1 MDLVTKEKWDHA
13 AAAFDMMSAYGPEKR
28 WAPRKRELF
37 SKMYGKVLFLA
48 VGTGLDIQFFPPAQN
63 ITGIDI
69 STKMLEKA
77 QPRAAQYQGEL
88 ELLEMDVHELT
99 FADST
104 FDQAFTSCTFCSV
117 PDPIRGLEALKRVL
131 KPGGTVTILE
141 ITPMG
146 NGPVGRLFRLY
157 FGRVV
162 PLLGRLVT
170 GHPFAY
176 RYLPESVQRF
186 RDAEG
191 LAQLLSENGF
201 DDVNFTRLG
210 MGSVALHHG
219 VRSP

>member
-69 STKMLEKA
+69 STKMLEQA

-117 PDPIRGLEALKRVL
+117 PDPLRGLEALKRVL
-131 KPGGTVTILE
+131 KPGGRLCMFEQTGSRYFPFNMLLNMMTPLSRRFGPDMNRETVQNVE
-141 ITPMG
+141 RAEFSIT
-146 NGPVGRLFRLY
+146 
-157 FGRVV
+157 RVTNV
-162 PLLGRLVT
+162 FLDVVKMI
-170 GHPFAY
+170 
-176 RYLPESVQRF
+176 E
-186 RDAEG
+186 
-191 LAQLLSENGF
+191 AQ
-201 DDVNFTRLG
+201 
-210 MGSVALHHG
+210 A
-219 VRSP
+219 PA

>member
-69 STKMLEKA
+69 NTKMLEKA

-88 ELLEMDVHELT
+88 ELLEMDVYELT
-99 FADST
+99 FTDST

-117 PDPIRGLEALKRVL
+117 PDPIRGLEGLKRVL
-131 KPGGTVTILE
+131 KPGWQLCMFEHTGSHYFPFNMLLNMMTPLSRRFGPDMNRETVQNVE
-141 ITPMG
+141 RAEFSIT
-146 NGPVGRLFRLY
+146 
-157 FGRVV
+157 RVTNV
-162 PLLGRLVT
+162 FLDVVKMI
-170 GHPFAY
+170 
-176 RYLPESVQRF
+176 E
-186 RDAEG
+186 
-191 LAQLLSENGF
+191 AQAP
-201 DDVNFTRLG
+201 T
-210 MGSVALHHG
+210 
-219 VRSP
+219 

>member
-13 AAAFDMMSAYGPEKR
+13 AAALDMMSAYGPEKR

-131 KPGGTVTILE
+131 KPGGQLCMFEHTGSHYFPFNMLLNMMTPLSRRFGPDMNRETVQNVE
-141 ITPMG
+141 RAEFSIT
-146 NGPVGRLFRLY
+146 
-157 FGRVV
+157 RVTNV
-162 PLLGRLVT
+162 FL
-170 GHPFAY
+170 
-176 RYLPESVQRF
+176 
-186 RDAEG
+186 
-191 LAQLLSENGF
+191 
-201 DDVNFTRLG
+201 DVVKMIEAR
-210 MGSVALHHG
+210 A
-219 VRSP
+219 PA

>member
-1 MDLVTKEKWDHA
+1 MDLVTKEKWDRA

-69 STKMLEKA
+69 STKMLEQA

-131 KPGGTVTILE
+131 KPGGQLCMFEHTGSHYFPFNMLLNMM
-141 ITPMG
+141 TP
-146 NGPVGRLFRLY
+146 
-157 FGRVV
+157 
-162 PLLGRLVT
+162 
-170 GHPFAY
+170 
-176 RYLPESVQRF
+176 
-186 RDAEG
+186 
-191 LAQLLSENGF
+191 LSR
-201 DDVNFTRLG
+201 RLG
-210 MGSVALHHG
+210 PDMNRETVQNVERAEFSITRVTNVFLDVVKMIEAQA
-219 VRSP
+219 PA

>member
-28 WAPRKRELF
+28 WALRKRELF

-69 STKMLEKA
+69 STKMLEQA

-104 FDQAFTSCTFCSV
+104 FDQVFTSCTFCSV

-131 KPGGTVTILE
+131 KPGGQLCMFEHTGSRYFPFNMLLNMMTPLSRRFGPDMNRETVQNVE
-141 ITPMG
+141 RAEFSIT
-146 NGPVGRLFRLY
+146 
-157 FGRVV
+157 RVTNV
-162 PLLGRLVT
+162 FLDVVKMI
-170 GHPFAY
+170 
-176 RYLPESVQRF
+176 E
-186 RDAEG
+186 
-191 LAQLLSENGF
+191 AQ
-201 DDVNFTRLG
+201 
-210 MGSVALHHG
+210 A
-219 VRSP
+219 PA